1 MSPNNKKLNKIE
13 EFFREC
19 LKGLEL
25 GKEKCKLTIECFTL
39 QNPKEEVTQ
48 EYNVT

>member
-19 LKGLEL
+19 LKDIEL
-25 GKEKCKLTIECFTL
+25 GKGKCKLAIECSIL
-39 QNPKEEVTQ
+39 QNPKEVTQ
-48 EYNVT
+48 EHNVT